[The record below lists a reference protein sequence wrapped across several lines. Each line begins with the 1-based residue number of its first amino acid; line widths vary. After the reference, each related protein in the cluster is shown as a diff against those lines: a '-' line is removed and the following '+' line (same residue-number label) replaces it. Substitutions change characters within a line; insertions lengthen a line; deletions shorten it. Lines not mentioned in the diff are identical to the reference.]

1 MRRVPYPYPAFRFC
15 RQRHLAQPAGCA
27 RYSHFQPQGVQLSMR
42 FSSLTFVLLFLLALV
57 SPARAGLLPG
67 AQASAPPQPV
77 VLPDPLK
84 RETPRSMISGL
95 IAALA
100 EHDYDRAA
108 QYFDSPMNSN
118 RQRINAA
125 TQARNFQALLDNGGS
140 LEPYA
145 AVSNDAVGRIDDDL
159 PIDQERVGQVTIG
172 GKKVPVLLSRA
183 EEDGVQVWKISRDTV
198 GQIAAAAPRTQS
210 PQAAAQDEL
219 IVAGAP
225 LKDWG
230 MLIGLGVML
239 FGGLWIVAALLVAVM
254 RRLVADPA
262 ASGLYR
268 FFEAAL
274 PPFSLLIAGFVF
286 FTWAERL
293 PVAIVARQA
302 LLRYAGIVSVI
313 AFVWFGLRLVDAV
326 SQLAIAR
333 MQRRQRRQVVSVIT
347 LLRRTV
353 KVLLLLFSGIGILD
367 TFGIDVTTGIAALG
381 IGGIALAL
389 GAQKTVENL
398 VGSVTVIA
406 DRPAQVGDF
415 IKVGDLVGTVE
426 DVGIRSTRI
435 RTLERT
441 LVTIPNGDLSARQ
454 IENFAAR
461 DRFLFNPVIAI
472 DYQVPSAKLREALA
486 IVHGVLAEHDKIAE
500 GFRARLGRIAERAFN
515 IEVFSYIEVTD
526 FEVNVAIR
534 EELLLTIY
542 ERLETAGIGLAFQ
555 TQMTVFSPEQL
566 GVLAR
571 DRTVLR
577 ERAANASRIGS

>member
-1 MRRVPYPYPAFRFC
+1 
-15 RQRHLAQPAGCA
+15 
-27 RYSHFQPQGVQLSMR
+27 MR

-108 QYFDSPMNSN
+108 QYFDSPLNSN

-145 AVSNDAVGRIDDDL
+145 AVSNDAVGRIDDEL
-159 PIDQERVGQVTIG
+159 PVEQERVGQVTIG

-198 GQIAAAAPRTQS
+198 SQIAAAGQRV
-210 PQAAAQDEL
+210 QAATQDEL
-219 IVAGAP
+219 LVAGAP

-239 FGGLWIVAALLVAVM
+239 FGGLWVVAALLVAIM

-313 AFVWFGLRLVDAV
+313 AFVWFGLRMVDAI

-472 DYQVPSAKLREALA
+472 DYQVPSAKLREALG

-515 IEVFSYIEVTD
+515 IEVFSYIDVSD
-526 FEVNVAIR
+526 FEVNVVIR

-542 ERLETAGIGLAFQ
+542 ERLEKAGIGLAFQ

-566 GVLAR
+566 GVLTRKRLPA
-571 DRTVLR
+571 R
-577 ERAANASRIGS
+577 ERAENTPRLSSG

>member
-1 MRRVPYPYPAFRFC
+1 
-15 RQRHLAQPAGCA
+15 
-27 RYSHFQPQGVQLSMR
+27 MR
-42 FSSLTFVLLFLLALV
+42 FSSLLFVLLFLLALV

-108 QYFDSPMNSN
+108 QYFDSPLNSN

-145 AVSNDAVGRIDDDL
+145 AVSNDAVGRIDDEL
-159 PIDQERVGQVTIG
+159 PVEQERVGQVSIG
-172 GKKVPVLLSRA
+172 GKKVPVLLSRG

-198 GQIAAAAPRTQS
+198 SQIAAAGQRV
-210 PQAAAQDEL
+210 QAATQDEL

-239 FGGLWIVAALLVAVM
+239 FGGLWVVAALLVAIM

-313 AFVWFGLRLVDAV
+313 AFVWFGLRMVDAI

-472 DYQVPSAKLREALA
+472 DYQVPSAKLREALG

-515 IEVFSYIEVTD
+515 IEVFAYIDVSD
-526 FEVNVAIR
+526 FEVNVVIR

-542 ERLETAGIGLAFQ
+542 ERLEKAGIGLAFQ

-566 GVLAR
+566 GVLTR
-571 DRTVLR
+571 DRSMLR

>member
-1 MRRVPYPYPAFRFC
+1 
-15 RQRHLAQPAGCA
+15 
-27 RYSHFQPQGVQLSMR
+27 MR
-42 FSSLTFVLLFLLALV
+42 FSPFTFVLLILLALA
-57 SPARAGLLPG
+57 SPARASLLPG

-108 QYFDSPMNSN
+108 QYFDSPLNSN

-145 AVSNDAVGRIDDDL
+145 AVSNDAVGRIDDEL
-159 PIDQERVGQVTIG
+159 PVEQERVGQVTIG

-198 GQIAAAAPRTQS
+198 SQIAAAAQRA
-210 PQAAAQDEL
+210 PQAATQDEL

-230 MLIGLGVML
+230 MLIGLGVMI
-239 FGGLWIVAALLVAVM
+239 FGGLWIVAALLVAAM
-254 RRLVADPA
+254 RRVVADP

-293 PVAIVARQA
+293 PVAIVARQT
-302 LLRYAGIVSVI
+302 LLRYTGIVSVI
-313 AFVWFGLRLVDAV
+313 AFVWFGLRMVDAV

-472 DYQVPSAKLREALA
+472 DYQVPSAKLREALG

-500 GFRARLGRIAERAFN
+500 GFRARLGRIAERSFN
-515 IEVFSYIEVTD
+515 IEVFAYIDVSD
-526 FEVNVAIR
+526 FEVNVVIR

-542 ERLETAGIGLAFQ
+542 ERLEKAGIGLAFQ

-566 GVLAR
+566 GVLTR
-571 DRTVLR
+571 DRSLLR

>member
-1 MRRVPYPYPAFRFC
+1 MLRI
-15 RQRHLAQPAGCA
+15 
-27 RYSHFQPQGVQLSMR
+27 
-42 FSSLTFVLLFLLALV
+42 FSSPIRFVLLLLLALAL
-57 SPARAGLLPG
+57 PASAGLLPET
-67 AQASAPPQPV
+67 PPPAAEKAV
-77 VLPDPLK
+77 PDPLR

-95 IAALA
+95 IASLA

-108 QYFDSPMNSN
+108 QYFDSPQNST
-118 RQRINAA
+118 RQRVNAA
-125 TQARNFQALLDNGGS
+125 AQARSFQALLDNGGS

-145 AVSNDAVGRIDDDL
+145 AVSNELTGRIDDDL
-159 PIDQERVGQVTIG
+159 PIEQERVGQITVQ
-172 GKKVPVLLSRA
+172 GKQVPVLLSRS
-183 EEDGVQVWKISRDTV
+183 EEEGQQIWKVSRETV
-198 GQIAAAAPRTQS
+198 SQ
-210 PQAAAQDEL
+210 
-219 IVAGAP
+219 IVAASQSAPAAKVAAEDRFVVGGAP

-230 MLIGLGVML
+230 MLVGLGVML
-239 FGGLWIVAALLVAVM
+239 FGGLWIVAALLVALM

-262 ASGLYR
+262 ANGLFR

-274 PPFSLLIAGFVF
+274 PPLSLLIAGFVF
-286 FTWAERL
+286 FHWAERI
-293 PVAIVARQA
+293 PVAIVARQT
-302 LLRYAGIVSVI
+302 LLRYTGIVSVI
-313 AFVWFGLRLVDAV
+313 AFVWFGLRLVDAL
-326 SQLAIAR
+326 SRLAIAR
-333 MQRRQRRQVVSVIT
+333 MQRHQRRQVVSVIT

-461 DRFLFNPVIAI
+461 DRFLFNPVIAV
-472 DYQVPSAKLREALA
+472 DYQVSSAKLREAIG
-486 IVHGVLAEHDKIAE
+486 IVYQVLAEHEKIAE
-500 GFRARLGRIAERAFN
+500 GFRARLGRIAERSFN
-515 IEVFSYIEVTD
+515 IEVFSYIDVLD
-526 FEVNVAIR
+526 FEVNVVIR

-542 ERLETAGIGLAFQ
+542 ERLEAAGIGLAFQ
-555 TQMTVFSPEQL
+555 TQTMVFSQEQL
-566 GVLAR
+566 GVLTR
-571 DRTVLR
+571 DRAVLR
-577 ERAANASRIGS
+577 ERAANAARISP